1 MTPTNRLKIILPA
14 VVILAGLMVA
24 WALVAY
30 KPQMEESTAPTE
42 PPLVTVIVV
51 EPQTLRLDVN
61 SQGVAVPQTEIDL
74 APEVAGKII
83 YLHPGFFSGG
93 FFALN
98 ELLLTIDPR
107 DYDYAII
114 EAEARIAEA
123 RRELI
128 SEQAQGEQARNEWQA
143 LGNGKPTPLA
153 VREPQ
158 LAEARAKLKSAEAEL
173 AKARLKRSRCELR
186 APFAGR
192 VHEKHIG
199 LGQYVQSGEKL
210 ARIYSTDVAEIRLP
224 IAVEQ
229 LAFVDLPL
237 GKTHTTSARRPKVT
251 LTADFA
257 GTTPTWEGRILR
269 TEGMM
274 DEASGQLYAVAAVL
288 DPYAQ
293 TARQTPLLAGL
304 FVKAVIEGQAQ
315 PDLFVLPQTA
325 VNAAQNALVVDA
337 EQRLHIRKLQV
348 LRNEPER
355 VLVKGGLQAGD
366 RVVTHGIQVPV
377 EGMKV
382 KVSESA
388 QTHSR
393 DSQ

>member
-1 MTPTNRLKIILPA
+1 M
-14 VVILAGLMVA
+14 
-24 WALVAY
+24 
-30 KPQMEESTAPTE
+30 
-42 PPLVTVIVV
+42 
-51 EPQTLRLDVN
+51 
-61 SQGVAVPQTEIDL
+61 
-74 APEVAGKII
+74 
-83 YLHPGFFSGG
+83 
-93 FFALN
+93 
-98 ELLLTIDPR
+98 LTIDPR

-251 LTADFA
+251 LTTDFA
-257 GTTPTWEGRILR
+257 GTTPTWEGRILC

-293 TARQTPLLAGL
+293 TARQTPLLAVV

-315 PDLFVLPQTA
+315 PDLFVLPQ
-325 VNAAQNALVVDA
+325 
-337 EQRLHIRKLQV
+337 
-348 LRNEPER
+348 
-355 VLVKGGLQAGD
+355 
-366 RVVTHGIQVPV
+366 
-377 EGMKV
+377 
-382 KVSESA
+382 
-388 QTHSR
+388 
-393 DSQ
+393 